1 MPQIRMRGT
10 WGREYML
17 TGGRRIPES
26 RVRGRVVEGARWDST
41 DNYNHPHVVS
51 HIILC
56 SLNSVLDSFFILYIV
71 LYYCFSFANL
81 IFSK

>member
-1 MPQIRMRGT
+1 MPQIRMRGTGT

-41 DNYNHPHVVS
+41 DNYNHHPHVVS
-51 HIILC
+51 PYYFVQPTYTVH
-56 SLNSVLDSFFILYIV
+56 SF
-71 LYYCFSFANL
+71 SSANL
-81 IFSK
+81 LF